1 MQQEHCE
8 ERALLRPPELQ
19 ELTVV
24 FDLERSEYSE
34 IQWSPRAFSGP
45 LGPSVALF

>member
-8 ERALLRPPELQ
+8 KTALLRAPELQ

-24 FDLERSEYSE
+24 FDLKRSEYSE
-34 IQWSPRAFSGP
+34 IQWSPRGFSGP
-45 LGPSVALF
+45 LGPYVALF